1 MIFTAIGHNNLA
13 ERGSSTF
20 PSQSKATIANGWYY
34 IKNPISGK
42 YLQAHSNSAVSP
54 NNIEIVIK

>member
-13 ERGSSTF
+13 EWGSSTF

-34 IKNPISGK
+34 IKNPISGN
-42 YLQAHSNSAVSP
+42 YL
-54 NNIEIVIK
+54 